1 MIQSIFNL
9 TYNSAFLGCSCRYIL
24 PSTKQQLKMKSS
36 ESAFQQAP
44 SNFMDMDSRAIMSN
58 YAGLFS
64 GHKPH
69 NQESIIAKL
78 IYTYVQ
84 YQNAFEKS
92 QPTTESPE
100 AKATTPGLI
109 QQSIIPL
116 PQGTHV
122 HHDVT

>member
-24 PSTKQQLKMKSS
+24 PSTKQQQKSKSS

-44 SNFMDMDSRAIMSN
+44 ANFMDSRAIMSN
-58 YAGLFS
+58 YSSLFTA
-64 GHKPH
+64 HKPH

-78 IYTYVQ
+78 IYSYVQ

-92 QPTTESPE
+92 QPT
-100 AKATTPGLI
+100 
-109 QQSIIPL
+109 
-116 PQGTHV
+116 
-122 HHDVT
+122 